1 MCGIAGSINSKFL
14 SDHIDLIHHR
24 GPDARAYVQTNLGPN
39 RVFLGHT
46 RLSIIELS
54 DAGNQPMFTDCGNYA
69 IVFNGE
75 IYNHLSLRKDL
86 QGIPFKGHSDT
97 ETILYFLREFGID
110 AVLKFNGIFAFAFLD
125 KKKEKL
131 YLVRDHFGVKPLYYF
146 SKGNKLIFG
155 SELKIVKNNEDYTKE
170 IDTSALNTFLT
181 LNYNPAPQ
189 TLFKNI
195 KKLEAATYLEYS
207 NCGNLRQVK
216 YWDNNQKINNNI
228 TKNDAISEYK
238 RLLEQAVKRQLL
250 SDVPVGLLLSGGLD
264 SAVLGYLMNKHSSG
278 PIQSFTVGFEGKGR
292 FNELEDARETA
303 NWINADHHEIYLNRN
318 EYMDYYYKS
327 FYYTEEPIAAPPIPA
342 LLHVSKLASQSVKVV
357 LSGQGADEPMAGYK
371 RYIGEKFLGDHQKL
385 LSLMPLS
392 FLAKF
397 LPANHIIDRGIY
409 SSQFKEE
416 LERFIGIYTLFTPF
430 LKENLYQK
438 SFHPL
443 IAEDERKTF
452 EKLYNRADQSGDSLS
467 KLLYIDTRSLLPD
480 QLLLFNDKV
489 TMANSIENRVPYL
502 DIDLINFIETLPIEM
517 KLNGYLTKFVLRKAA
532 KEWLPDSIINRKKR
546 AFETPVG
553 EWFKKELSDTLLQLV
568 DSSDSFSRNYFNT
581 GFIEKMVKMHATKKK
596 DYQKHLFML
605 LSLELWYKNFYLNN
619 ELEEDNMKAFNRIQ
633 FSKGATSITP

>member
-1 MCGIAGSINSKFL
+1 MCGIAGSINSELF
-14 SDHIDLIHHR
+14 SDHIDLINHR
-24 GPDARAYVQTNLGPN
+24 GPDARGLVQTNLGPH

-46 RLSIIELS
+46 RLSILELS
-54 DAGNQPMFTDCGNYA
+54 EAGSQPMFTDCGNFG

-75 IYNHLSLRKDL
+75 IYNHLALRSELK
-86 QGIPFKGHSDT
+86 GILFKGHSDT
-97 ETILYFLREFGID
+97 ETILYYIREYGID
-110 AVLKFNGIFAFAFLD
+110 AVMKFNGIFAFAFLD
-125 KKKEKL
+125 KVKEKL

-155 SELKIVKNNEDYTKE
+155 SELKIIKNHDDYTKE
-170 IDTSALNTFLT
+170 IDTSALNSFLT

-207 NCGNLRQVK
+207 SNGNLRYFK
-216 YWDNNQKINNNI
+216 YWNKNQKINYNTNL
-228 TKNDAISEYK
+228 NDAIFEYK

-264 SAVLGYLMNKHSSG
+264 SAVLGYLMNKNSTS

-292 FNELEDARETA
+292 FNELDDARETA
-303 NWINADHHEIYLNRN
+303 NWINADHHEIYLNRE

-327 FYYTEEPIAAPPIPA
+327 FYFTEEPIAAPPIPA
-342 LLHVSKLASQSVKVV
+342 LFHVSKLASQSVKVV

-371 RYIGEKFLGDHQKL
+371 RYKGEKFLANYQKL

-392 FLAKF
+392 LLAKI
-397 LPANHIIDRGIY
+397 LPANHSIDRGIY

-416 LERFIGIYTLFTPF
+416 LDRFIGIYTLFTPS
-430 LKENLYQK
+430 LKENLYHK
-438 SFHPL
+438 RMHSL
-443 IAEDERKTF
+443 IHENQRTAF
-452 EKLYNRADQSGDSLS
+452 EKLYNRADPSSCSLS

-480 QLLLFNDKV
+480 QLLLFNDKI

-502 DIDLINFIETLPIEM
+502 DIDLINFVETLPIKM
-517 KLNGYLTKFVLRKAA
+517 KLNGQVTKFVLRKAA
-532 KEWLPDSIINRKKR
+532 EQWLPTSIINRKKR

-553 EWFKKELSDTLLQLV
+553 EWFKRELSDTLLQLV
-568 DSSDSFSRNYFNT
+568 DSSDSFSRNYFNIE
-581 GFIEKMVKMHATKKK
+581 FIKKMVWMHVSKKK
-596 DYQKHLFML
+596 DYKKHLFML
-605 LSLELWYKNFYLNN
+605 LSLELWYKNFYLTNQM
-619 ELEEDNMKAFNRIQ
+619 EE
-633 FSKGATSITP
+633 SKIKSLYKI